1 MELNSSKQ
9 CARVHNRLEG
19 EISVVR
25 YKASRKLC
33 SIVYEE
39 RPNKASEYSVKPLTS
54 ITHTSPFTYLTT
66 HSADTSFS

>member
-9 CARVHNRLEG
+9 CARVHNKLEG

-33 SIVYEE
+33 SIIYEE
-39 RPNKASEYSVKPLTS
+39 RPNEASEYSVKPLTS
-54 ITHTSPFTYLTT
+54 PRSHQPLHLPHNTQCRHII
-66 HSADTSFS
+66 